1 MKGCEGLNEAEKQR
15 NEQIEAS
22 AGDSVHKERRK
33 NYTNPKIIKRDLR
46 EGESDDLCITSSGR
60 RSLGSQFSFAKN
72 CLFCGR
78 PAKFDSKK
86 EGYDVYPV
94 RTFGFQEKI
103 SEICEKRGD
112 DWADKVTG
120 RLECC
125 HDLHAS
131 DAVYH
136 QQCNV
141 NFRTNMGIPK
151 TFLCDDQLSAKKKRG
166 RPTDTDKEE
175 AFLRVALYLEENDN
189 EQITVGE
196 SVLKMKEY
204 CGEDSYTPKYMKKR
218 ITEHFGNKVIISE
231 INGKPNVVT
240 LRSNAASIL
249 HEFYD
254 RPKQQD
260 ADAERRRNIETAA
273 NLIKN
278 DIKMVETSKINYP
291 LVNDISS
298 IDKNVDFIP
307 ISLRIFLR
315 KLFLEKNSDTKIASI
330 GQAIIQATRL
340 HRPHWSSYY
349 SGHTSGS
356 TNASSF
362 WIKVSY

>member
-1 MKGCEGLNEAEKQR
+1 MDAVCVICKKSTGDKSKASVLRVKGCEGLNEAAKQR

-22 AGDSVHKERRK
+22 AGDSVHKECRK

-46 EGESDDLCITSSGR
+46 EGDSDDLCTTSRGR
-60 RSLGSQFSFAKN
+60 HLLGSQFSFAKD

-78 PAKFDSKK
+78 PAKFDGRKK
-86 EGYDVYPV
+86 GYDVYPV
-94 RTFGFQEKI
+94 RTFGSQEKI

-112 DWADKVTG
+112 DWADKVKG

-141 NFRTNMGIPK
+141 NFRTNKGIPK

-166 RPTDTDKEE
+166 RPTDTIKEE
-175 AFLRVALYLEENDN
+175 AFLRVALYFEENDD

-196 SVLKMKEY
+196 LVLKMKEY

-218 ITEHFGNKVIISE
+218 ITEHFGNNVIITE

-254 RPKQQD
+254 RSKQQD
-260 ADAERRRNIETAA
+260 ADVERILIVETAV
-273 NLIKN
+273 NLIK
-278 DIKMVETSKINYP
+278 KI
-291 LVNDISS
+291 S
-298 IDKNVDFIP
+298 
-307 ISLRIFLR
+307 R
-315 KLFLEKNSDTKIASI
+315 
-330 GQAIIQATRL
+330 
-340 HRPHWSSYY
+340 W
-349 SGHTSGS
+349 
-356 TNASSF
+356 
-362 WIKVSY
+362 